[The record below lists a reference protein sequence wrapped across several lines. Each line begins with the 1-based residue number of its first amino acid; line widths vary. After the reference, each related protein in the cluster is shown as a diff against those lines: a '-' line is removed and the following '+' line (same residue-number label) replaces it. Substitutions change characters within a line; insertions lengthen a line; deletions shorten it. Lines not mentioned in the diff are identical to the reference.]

1 MSSLPKADQLLQWAE
16 QQQLSPQQLKQ
27 APLTLNASV
36 DDWLAFAN
44 KLLLFVAGLLLF
56 AALVFFFAY
65 NWPLMHHLSKLAL
78 AGSAV
83 LITAVVAIRSTAD
96 SAIQRAALFGGS
108 LLTGALLALIGQ
120 VYQTGA
126 DIWQLFAA
134 WAALITPLVL
144 LSKSRASYLLWFI
157 IIELALW
164 RYLDN
169 RSRFWLLD
177 SAQMLSLFCLLN
189 LLLLLF
195 AEFAL
200 PRLGVRQ
207 HKPLCWLAGLALLLP
222 LSIGAIMGVWEA
234 EYRINLICYIM
245 LAGVMA
251 LWYFRLQRDLLIFAL
266 LLFSAITVSTVLLA
280 RLMGGADGFFLFNLL
295 ALYVIACSAGA
306 TLWLKRLLRE
316 AQHGA

>member
-16 QQQLSPQQLKQ
+16 QRQLSAKQLEQAQQ
-27 APLTLNASV
+27 PLHASV
-36 DDWLAFAN
+36 DDWLALAD
-44 KLLLFVAGLLLF
+44 KLLLFVATLLLF
-56 AALVFFFAY
+56 AAVVFFFAY
-65 NWPLMHHLSKLAL
+65 NWPLMHHLNKLAL

-83 LITAVVAIRSTAD
+83 LATGAIAML
-96 SAIQRAALFGGS
+96 SAPSGPVQRAALFSGS

-144 LSKSRASYLLWFI
+144 LSKSRASYLLWFV

-169 RSRFWLLD
+169 RSLFWLLD
-177 SAQMLSLFCLLN
+177 NAQMLSLFCLLN

-251 LWYFRLQRDLLIFAL
+251 LWYFRLQRDLLLFAL

-316 AQHGA
+316 AQYGV